1 MTSAPMPTGSVTP
14 PTPSPRILDLAT
26 HREPHITVEQLA
38 EFWGVSP
45 RTLYRHIEKG
55 ALRVVYIGPFRRIR
69 IPIQEARRY
78 GRPVW

>member
-1 MTSAPMPTGSVTP
+1 MTSAPMSEPAVP
-14 PTPSPRILDLAT
+14 QRILDLLAHT
-26 HREPHITVEQLA
+26 EAHVTVEQLA

-69 IPIQEARRY
+69 VPIQEARRY
-78 GRPVW
+78 GRPMP